1 MNYRVI
7 HQTRYLYSTMVS
19 LCQNEVKLLPR
30 NLPHQQCAGH
40 RVVVDPP
47 PSAYRERTDFF
58 GNRVCYFSIQQP
70 HRQLTVTVS
79 SQVRITPPA
88 AEPPLMEGPAWEKAR
103 DAIQTPASADIIEA
117 GQFALDSPLIAV
129 SKDLR
134 DYAEASFAPGR
145 PLLDAVNDLMFR
157 INSDFKF
164 VPGFTTIATPL
175 SHVLEHRRGVC
186 QDFAQVAIGCLR
198 SLGLAAR
205 YVSGY
210 IETLPPPG
218 KERLKGAD
226 VSHAWFSAF
235 IPDIGWVDFDPT
247 NNIIPRDRHITTA
260 WGRDYADVSP
270 LKGIIFSGGTHQLTV
285 SVDVERLPDTET
297 GTVPLC
303 S

>member
-1 MNYRVI
+1 MNFRVI
-7 HQTRYLYSTMVS
+7 HQTRYLYSEPVS

-30 NLPHQQCAGH
+30 DLDHQQCAGS
-40 RVVVDPP
+40 RVVVDPSP
-47 PSAYRERTDFF
+47 AAFRERTDFF

-79 SQVRITPPA
+79 SHVRITPPE
-88 AEPPLMEGPAWEKAR
+88 AEPLPGAGQPWEKAR
-103 DAIQTPASADIIEA
+103 DALRTPSTPDIIEA
-117 GQFALDSPLIAV
+117 GQFTLDSPLIIV
-129 SKDLR
+129 THDLR
-134 DYAEASFAPGR
+134 DYAEASFFPGR
-145 PLLDAVNDLMFR
+145 PLPEAVNDLMVR
-157 INSDFKF
+157 IHKDFEF
-164 VPGFTTIATPL
+164 VPGFTTVATPL
-175 SHVLEHRRGVC
+175 SHVLEHKRGVC

-235 IPDIGWVDFDPT
+235 IPEVGWVDFDPT
-247 NNIIPRDRHITTA
+247 NNIIPRDQHITTA

-297 GTVPLC
+297 GTVPLNP
-303 S
+303 

>member
-19 LCQNEVKLLPR
+19 LCQNEVKLIPRDLPY
-30 NLPHQQCAGH
+30 QECAGK
-40 RVVVDPP
+40 RVTVDPS
-47 PSAYRERTDFF
+47 PSAYRERIDFF

-70 HRQLTVTVS
+70 HRQLTVTVTS
-79 SQVRITPPA
+79 HVRITPRA
-88 AEPPLMEGPAWEKAR
+88 MNLEFTQSPPWETAR
-103 DAIQTPASADIIEA
+103 DAFKTPGDLDLLEA
-117 GQFALDSPLIAV
+117 GQFVLDSPLIAV
-129 SKDLR
+129 SNELWA
-134 DYAEASFAPGR
+134 YARESFPPGR
-145 PLLDAVNDLMFR
+145 PFLEAVNDLMVR
-157 INSDFKF
+157 IHRDFEF

-175 SHVLEHRRGVC
+175 SHVLEHKRGVC

-218 KERLKGAD
+218 RERLKGAD

-235 IPDIGWVDFDPT
+235 IPGVGWVDFDPT
-247 NNIIPRDRHITTA
+247 NNQIPKDQHITTA

-285 SVDVERLPDTET
+285 SVDVERLPGPE
-297 GTVPLC
+297 GV
-303 S
+303 SAA